1 MTGLM
6 LWCLR
11 WYKGDWTDG
20 GVLRWYKGDWT
31 DGGVSKVVQ
40 G

>member
-6 LWCLR
+6 VGC
-11 WYKGDWTDG
+11 
-20 GVLRWYKGDWT
+20 LRWYKGDWT
-31 DGGVSKVVQ
+31 DGGVSKVDKGDWTDRGVSRVVQ